1 MSYHL
6 ITCHISN
13 IKVTRND
20 TINLQSSSF
29 FAISQNH
36 FYLIILNNLVYVK
49 KTPRC
54 ESHYTQRGYSCILD
68 VNQVQPS
75 IFSFNL
81 LKDFFIDYHFI
92 FLVKA
97 INPAFFKLILIVAR
111 YHTSHI
117 AHFLRL
123 RNNFACQFSIDRISI
138 K

>member
-49 KTPRC
+49 KNTPLR
-54 ESHYTQRGYSCILD
+54 ESLLATGYSCILE
-68 VNQVQPS
+68 VNQEQPS

-117 AHFLRL
+117 AHFLWL